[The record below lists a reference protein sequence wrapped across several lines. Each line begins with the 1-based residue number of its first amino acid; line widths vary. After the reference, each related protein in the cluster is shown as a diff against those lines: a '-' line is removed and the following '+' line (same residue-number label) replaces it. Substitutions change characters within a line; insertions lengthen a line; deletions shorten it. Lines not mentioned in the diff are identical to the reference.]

1 MGTHGAARLIPVRTL
16 GVVVAGFCAFLQLY
30 STQPLLPLLAGVFG
44 AGTAEVSL
52 TVSMGSLGVAVAAP
66 FAGRL
71 ADRIGRRRV
80 IVWSA
85 FLLAASSLAASTSP
99 NLPVLIFWRFCQGVF
114 TPGVFSV
121 TVAYIND
128 EWRGGGVGSAL
139 SAYVSGT
146 VLGGFSC
153 RFLAGLVASH
163 WPWRSV
169 FIVLGVLNL
178 VCAAAVAA
186 LLQQESAPRSGRGAA
201 PASLARDVLNHIR
214 NRRLVA
220 TYLVGF
226 GVLFSMVALFS
237 YVTFY
242 LAAPP
247 FSLAPAALGSI
258 FLVYLVGVA
267 INPFSGRAIDRFGP
281 RKVVASGIGAAVA
294 GVALTLVQQTAV
306 VIAGLAISSSGVFAA
321 TTAANGQIG
330 LTARE
335 NRALA
340 AGLYATFYYLGGA
353 AGGIAPAWAWNRG
366 GWPACAAFIAAVQVA
381 TVALALAAWGD
392 PGPLR
397 EKVLVSEG
405 T

>member
-1 MGTHGAARLIPVRTL
+1 VRTL

-30 STQPLLPLLAGVFG
+30 ATQPLLPLLAGVFG
-44 AGTAEVSL
+44 AGIAQVSL
-52 TVSMGSLGVAVAAP
+52 TVTMGALGVAVAAP

-85 FLLAASSLAASTSP
+85 FLLAVSSLAAATSS

-128 EWRGGGVGSAL
+128 EWSGGGLGSAL

-153 RFLAGLVASH
+153 RFLSGLVAGH
-163 WPWRSV
+163 WPWRGV
-169 FIVLGVLNL
+169 FVVLGALNL
-178 VCAAAVAA
+178 ACAGAVAA
-186 LLQQESAPRSGRGAA
+186 LLKEESAAPRPGRRAA
-201 PASLARDVLNHIR
+201 PASLARDVLSHLR
-214 NRRLVA
+214 NRQLLA

-247 FSLAPAALGSI
+247 FRMAPAALGSI

-281 RKVVASGIGAAVA
+281 RRVLATGVGAAVA

-306 VIAGLAISSSGVFAA
+306 VICGLAIASSGVFAA

-330 LTARE
+330 ITARH

-340 AGLYATFYYLGGA
+340 TGLYATFYYLGGA
-353 AGGIAPAWAWNRG
+353 AGGVAPAWAWNRG
-366 GWPACAAFIAAVQVA
+366 GWPACAAFIAAVQAA
-381 TVALALAAWGD
+381 TVALALASWRD
-392 PGPLR
+392 PGPLH
-397 EKVLVSEG
+397 EKVIVSEG